1 MATNK
6 VTVNNL
12 WQEEILV
19 SSTTTTA
26 VVLPMDHQWQVTSR
40 AWVVDMK
47 KPHSTHKV
55 LGGVGELS
63 INPLLRKLLGEG
75 TVTWM
80 AWLVITLILKVHYVT
95 NRDLMKLRWWWQ
107 RERQKSNR
115 FNEQNNNSACASC
128 FVAAGLKCRS
138 QVTGYRSQ
146 VRLQATGYRPQVT
159 GRITGHRSGHR
170 SHTKTIGHWAKLFW
184 TDVLLYK
191 II

>member
-1 MATNK
+1 MSNSHFMATNK

-63 INPLLRKLLGEG
+63 INPLLPKLLEEG

-80 AWLVITLILKVHYVT
+80 AWLVITLILKVHYVN
-95 NRDLMKLRWWWQ
+95 NRDLMKLWWWCGGA
-107 RERQKSNR
+107 E
-115 FNEQNNNSACASC
+115 
-128 FVAAGLKCRS
+128 V
-138 QVTGYRSQ
+138 QVTGHRSQFRSQ
-146 VRLQATGYRPQVT
+146 VRLQATGHRSDHRPQV
-159 GRITGHRSGHR
+159 RSQVTHKNNRTLG
-170 SHTKTIGHWAKLFW
+170 KT
-184 TDVLLYK
+184 VLDWRFTIQNNISQGTLMIFLSFKQY
-191 II
+191 